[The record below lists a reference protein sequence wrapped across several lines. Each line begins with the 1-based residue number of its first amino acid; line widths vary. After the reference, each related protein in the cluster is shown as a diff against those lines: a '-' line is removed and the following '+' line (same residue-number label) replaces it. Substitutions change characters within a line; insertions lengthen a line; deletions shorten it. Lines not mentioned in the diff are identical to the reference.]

1 MIIITGRMKIP
12 DENREPFFDIAKRQV
27 ELSRREAGC
36 LNYWLYEDAFE
47 PRRFFF
53 YEEWKDRDAVDFH
66 FKQSYCLEFVKALR
80 KLTDGEPEMHIRT
93 IVEKSKT

>member
-1 MIIITGRMKIP
+1 M
-12 DENREPFFDIAKRQV
+12 
-27 ELSRREAGC
+27 
-36 LNYWLYEDAFE
+36 E